1 MSIAAAC
8 ARRDPWLD
16 ALALVEADL
25 RDRTRSGWRRAPVV
39 VGDLSRSRLASRG
52 PEETILEVT
61 ILAVIMAL
69 LVLVLAGYVPPA
81 LDAMDRPADDP
92 DV

>member
-1 MSIAAAC
+1 M
-8 ARRDPWLD
+8 
-16 ALALVEADL
+16 
-25 RDRTRSGWRRAPVV
+25 
-39 VGDLSRSRLASRG
+39 
-52 PEETILEVT
+52 LEVT